1 MLIVIS
7 LLTMRKGVIIV
18 IIISG
23 ISLDTVN
30 LLPNVCGI
38 YNILTK

>member
-7 LLTMRKGVIIV
+7 LLTVWKGV

-23 ISLDTVN
+23 ISLDTVS
-30 LLPNVCGI
+30 LLPNVYGV
-38 YNILTK
+38 YSILTE